1 MLTLRYNPATSRY
14 DCYKGEHIVYTLT
27 CGSRFNLYSDDEGTL
42 VAGKIEH
49 HNNNGYYFID
59 NEINIMYL
67 TNGLQGILS

>member
-1 MLTLRYNPATSRY
+1 MLTLRYNPATERY
-14 DCYKGEHIVYTLT
+14 DCYKDEHIVYTLT
-27 CGSRFNLYSDDEGTL
+27 CGTRFNLYCNDEGTL